1 MKRWFIPRITGREV
15 NRMLEEITL
24 KKYTELMATRF
35 SEDPGVKFQMEDLER
50 AGFLLTLQSEG
61 QIEAFDKYNAVQF
74 LDEGQGLL
82 IGYSSKE
89 ISEPLLLEIMQN
101 SSLKL
106 LEHATEEELLLM
118 QSKAMLENEIIPRN
132 WHCKYFDGEA
142 YHLLVVAVDE
152 SLKGTG
158 AFRKLLMPVLLSCE
172 KKKIPI
178 VLETFNPDNVPIY
191 QHFGFQ
197 LMESHTSDKID
208 LTCFCMMRAGQ

>member
-1 MKRWFIPRITGREV
+1 
-15 NRMLEEITL
+15 MLEEITL
-24 KKYTELMATRF
+24 KKHAELMTTRF

-50 AGFLLTLQSEG
+50 ADFLLALQSEG
-61 QIEAFDKYNAVQF
+61 QIEAFDQYHAVRF
-74 LDEGQGLL
+74 LDDGQGLL

-106 LEHATEEELLLM
+106 LEQATEEELLLM
-118 QSKAMLENEIIPRN
+118 QSKAMLESEIIPQN
-132 WHCKYFDGEA
+132 WYSKYFEGEV
-142 YHLLVVAVDE
+142 YHLLVVAIDE
-152 SLKGTG
+152 TLKGTG

-172 KKKIPI
+172 EKKIPI

-197 LMESHTSDKID
+197 LMESHRSDEID